1 MSEAERSIETDV
13 FSSEESFASD
23 QIPIFSPSI
32 SLPQLDQIRELC
44 YRPGGLGNPADPL
57 DLKLRQHCW
66 RLMLGQRDAKL
77 AVSEIERVAPASLD
91 KKTISQIEM
100 DLNRC
105 QLILQSQPHL
115 RDHALQLLKQ
125 RVQSV
130 ITQVLQR
137 HPQLHYYQGYH
148 DVVAVVVLL
157 FSFDD
162 DDDDD
167 DDGKVPSQVLIDMVD
182 RLTMFCFRDF
192 MMVDMTACEPYLD
205 LVNDLIQLEDE
216 ELFEYLQSVSD
227 RPQWFRFWSVSWIL
241 TWMSH
246 VVKLKFS
253 HLLRLWD
260 FFLTQVFVPDAGDQT
275 VCVEAIC
282 YFAASLV
289 LCRREE
295 FLKVAD
301 PDEATILSMLQKYD
315 IQEDSE
321 LESAIQRTYNLIEKY
336 RGNPQYRHLY
346 KKFCKSSCVKS
357 VNLPDYFNDTSMA
370 DQQSVEQQ
378 QDMKIQQ
385 IQKSQSKDGQ
395 IESSGDKT
403 VQLHFVVSVSL
414 AVLLYI
420 FSNSSMFPLKQKQ
433 YNNSYKQFIRNF
445 IYIITKYLVAN
456 AIIY

>member
-1 MSEAERSIETDV
+1 MSEAERSLESDV

-23 QIPIFSPSI
+23 QSPISSSTI

-57 DLKLRQHCW
+57 DQKLRQHCW
-66 RLMLGQRDAKL
+66 RLMLEQRDAKL
-77 AVSEIERVAPASLD
+77 AVSEIERVSPASLD

-115 RDHALQLLKQ
+115 RDHALQLLKH

-157 FSFDD
+157 FSYD

-167 DDGKVPSQVLIDMVD
+167 DDGKVPSHVLIDMVD

-205 LVNDLIQLEDE
+205 LVNDLIKLEDE

-246 VVKLKFS
+246 VVKLKIS

-260 FFLTQVFVPDAGDQT
+260 FFLTQVFVPDVGGQT
-275 VCVEAIC
+275 AYVETIC

-295 FLKVAD
+295 SLKVTD
-301 PDEATILSMLQKYD
+301 PDEAIILSMMQHYD
-315 IQEDSE
+315 VQEDSD
-321 LESAIQRTYNLIEKY
+321 LESAIQRTQNLIEKF
-336 RGNPQYRHLY
+336 RENPQYRLLY

-357 VNLPDYFNDTSMA
+357 VHLPDYFNDTSMA
-370 DQQSVEQQ
+370 DQQSVELQ

-385 IQKSQSKDGQ
+385 IQTSDYLNRQV
-395 IESSGDKT
+395 ERNGDKT

-420 FSNSSMFPLKQKQ
+420 FSNSSMFPLKQQ
-433 YNNSYKQFIRNF
+433 QFNNSYVQFMRIF
-445 IYIITKYLVAN
+445 FYIITKYLVAI

>member
-1 MSEAERSIETDV
+1 MSEAERSLQSDV

-23 QIPIFSPSI
+23 QSPIFSPMI

-44 YRPGGLGNPADPL
+44 YRPGGLANPVDPL
-57 DLKLRQHCW
+57 DQKLRQHCW
-66 RLMLGQRDAKL
+66 RLMLEQRDAKL
-77 AVSEIERVAPASLD
+77 AVSENERLAPASLD

-125 RVQSV
+125 KVQSV
-130 ITQVLQR
+130 ITLVLQR

-162 DDDDD
+162 DN
-167 DDGKVPSQVLIDMVD
+167 DDGKVPYHVLIDMVD

-246 VVKLKFS
+246 VAKLKFS

-260 FFLTQVFVPDAGDQT
+260 FFLTQVFVPDAGVQAS
-275 VCVEAIC
+275 CVETIC
-282 YFAASLV
+282 YFATSLV

-295 FLKVAD
+295 FLKVTDA
-301 PDEATILSMLQKYD
+301 DEATILSMLQQYD
-315 IQEDSE
+315 IYEDSE
-321 LESAIQRTYNLIEKY
+321 LESAIQRTQNMIEKY

-346 KKFCKSSCVKS
+346 KKFCKSSCVKL
-357 VNLPDYFNDTSMA
+357 VNLPDYFSDTSMA

-378 QDMKIQQ
+378 QDINIQQ
-385 IQKSQSKDGQ
+385 RQKSQFKDGQ
-395 IESSGDKT
+395 IKSNGDKT

-414 AVLLYI
+414 AVLFL
-420 FSNSSMFPLKQKQ
+420 
-433 YNNSYKQFIRNF
+433 
-445 IYIITKYLVAN
+445 
-456 AIIY
+456 